1 MIGNTMKRLFTTSVF
16 ALGLL
21 VSFGGPLMAQNAVAT
36 PPSTSELKP
45 AVAAQPSP
53 APAVE
58 AAKPGGGIFKFE
70 EETHDFGEMM
80 QGGDASYT
88 FKFQNVGTEDIVIT
102 LAKGSCGCTVPKWS
116 TEPVHPGE
124 FGEIAVK
131 YDSNR
136 IGGINK
142 NVTLISNAAGGE
154 KLIYIKGNILP
165 KPAEPDYTA
174 PAATPA
180 VPAGGH

>member
-1 MIGNTMKRLFTTSVF
+1 MKHLFTTSVF
-16 ALGLL
+16 ALGLVL
-21 VSFGGPLMAQNAVAT
+21 TLGGSAFAQNAVAT
-36 PPSTSELKP
+36 PPSTNELKP
-45 AVAAQPSP
+45 TVAAQP
-53 APAVE
+53 APAAE

-102 LAKGSCGCTVPKWS
+102 LAKGSCGCTVPEWS
-116 TEPVHPGE
+116 KDPVHPGE
-124 FGEIAVK
+124 TGEIAVK

-136 IGGINK
+136 IGGINR

-154 KLIYIKGNILP
+154 KVLYIKGNISP

>member
-1 MIGNTMKRLFTTSVF
+1 MKKLFFVAVLLMGAVF
-16 ALGLL
+16 A
-21 VSFGGPLMAQNAVAT
+21 VQAQDA
-36 PPSTSELKP
+36 K
-45 AVAAQPSP
+45 
-53 APAVE
+53 APKMVFE
-58 AAKPGGGIFKFE
+58 AETIDYGKIKEGAEPYRVFKFKNI
-70 EETHDFGEMM
+70 
-80 QGGDASYT
+80 GDA
-88 FKFQNVGTEDIVIT
+88 ELIIT
-102 LAKGSCGCTVPKWS
+102 SARGSCGCTVPKWS

-154 KLIYIKGNILP
+154 KLIYIKGNISP